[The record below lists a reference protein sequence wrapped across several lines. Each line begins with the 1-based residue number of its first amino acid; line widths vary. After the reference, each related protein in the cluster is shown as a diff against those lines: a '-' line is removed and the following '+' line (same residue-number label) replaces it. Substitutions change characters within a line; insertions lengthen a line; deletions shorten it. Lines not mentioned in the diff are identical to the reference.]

1 MLSQIYRNKLVI
13 GGAQLGNKYGITN
26 NKKLSR
32 QESIK
37 ILNFAKRKNI
47 NYVDLADSYKS
58 QNILNVN
65 QLNKFNIIFKFHL
78 KKKEIEEKKI
88 KKKIYDIYNKLN
100 IKNFYCILLHDTMN
114 YNNNELDIIFRSFY
128 FFKKKNIVKNIGFST
143 YGTKFINKI
152 ISKYKIDVIQTT
164 FNIFDSRIL
173 DEKIFSEIKKKKILL
188 HIRSIF
194 LQGVLLTRQ
203 RKVPEKLKNYKKY
216 FSTWYKFLK
225 LNKLKALNTCVNLAL
240 NQNFDKVIVG
250 VNSISELKEIL
261 KVKKTKLKKKINL
274 FNNKTNLINPYAW

>member
-1 MLSQIYRNKLVI
+1 
-13 GGAQLGNKYGITN
+13 
-26 NKKLSR
+26 
-32 QESIK
+32 
-37 ILNFAKRKNI
+37 
-47 NYVDLADSYKS
+47 
-58 QNILNVN
+58 
-65 QLNKFNIIFKFHL
+65 
-78 KKKEIEEKKI
+78 EEKKI
-88 KKKIYDIYNKLN
+88 KKRIYDIHKKLN

-128 FFKKKNIVKNIGFST
+128 FLKKNNIVKNIGFST

-164 FNIFDSRIL
+164 FNIFDNRIL
-173 DEKIFSEIKKKKILL
+173 DEKIFSKIKKKKILL

-216 FSTWYKFLK
+216 FSTWYKFLE

-240 NQNFDKVIVG
+240 NQNFDKVIIG

-261 KVKKTKLKKKINL
+261 KVKKIKLKKQINL
-274 FNNKTNLINPYAW
+274 FNNKTSLINPYEW

>member
-65 QLNKFNIIFKFHL
+65 QLNKFNIIFKFHF

-203 RKVPEKLKNYKKY
+203 RKVPKKLKNYKKY

-240 NQNFDKVIVG
+240 NQNFDKVIIG